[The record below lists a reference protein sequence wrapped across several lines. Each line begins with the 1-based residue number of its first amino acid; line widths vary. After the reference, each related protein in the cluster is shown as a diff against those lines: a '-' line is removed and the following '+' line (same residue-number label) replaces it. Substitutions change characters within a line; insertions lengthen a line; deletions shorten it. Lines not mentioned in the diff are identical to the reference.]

1 MHQDEPAQGGWLV
14 SGNPAAQ
21 TYVDLSRGQPHVRT
35 LPCAGGASMQGWEA
49 VPVAAPAARV
59 GAADG
64 AAFQLR
70 INATAPVY
78 GYPAG
83 AALCLSL
90 DLCQSHGPGT
100 SWGG

>member
-1 MHQDEPAQGGWLV
+1 
-14 SGNPAAQ
+14 
-21 TYVDLSRGQPHVRT
+21 
-35 LPCAGGASMQGWEA
+35 MQGWEA

-100 SWGG
+100 SWGGAAPPAFAYENIFCMGLLYGHAGRLTAANGGFRLGQ